1 MHRYVC
7 VDITVTIICQ
17 PNCSPDGLAV
27 MEDVVRQHRQRD
39 NSNEQC
45 EYLPKISI
53 SYVHKTPPY
62 SISYL
67 AKSHSVRFS
76 RVCNCGR
83 LNPHYSGSQNQVCK
97 LKNWCAFH
105 DIPPWAGSA
114 KVSDMSRMKR
124 NKRSKNLPQ
133 SLDVFPPRR

>member
-53 SYVHKTPPY
+53 SYVHKTPP
-62 SISYL
+62 IP
-67 AKSHSVRFS
+67 S
-76 RVCNCGR
+76 RTW
-83 LNPHYSGSQNQVCK
+83 P
-97 LKNWCAFH
+97 
-105 DIPPWAGSA
+105 
-114 KVSDMSRMKR
+114 KVI
-124 NKRSKNLPQ
+124 
-133 SLDVFPPRR
+133 VFDLVGFVIAVD